1 QLVAYETGKV
11 AEAVSLGFLFCWMGG
26 DLTNFTGCHLT
37 NQLPIQVFTA
47 IFYMNIDIIMPSFT
61 YYKLKNQ
68 KKKSKEKL
76 LKGLHFCHLYWSW

>member
-37 NQLPIQVFTA
+37 NQLPIQF
-47 IFYMNIDIIMPSFT
+47 
-61 YYKLKNQ
+61 Q
-68 KKKSKEKL
+68 
-76 LKGLHFCHLYWSW
+76 